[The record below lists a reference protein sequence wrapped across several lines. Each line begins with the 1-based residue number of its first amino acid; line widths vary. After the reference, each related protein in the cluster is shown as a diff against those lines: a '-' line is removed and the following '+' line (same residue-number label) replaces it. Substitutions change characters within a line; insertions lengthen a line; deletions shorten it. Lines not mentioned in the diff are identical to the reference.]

1 MGFLGN
7 ATAAGA
13 MQAGTESAKLRKGLD
28 EQARTIVSILEC
40 QIAEQRRTNHLLE
53 QLLTRGGPSQPPPA

>member
-13 MQAGTESAKLRKGLD
+13 MKAGTESTKVRKMLD
-28 EQARTIVSILEC
+28 EQSRAVAYLLEC
-40 QIAEQRRTNHLLE
+40 QIAEQRRTNYLLE
-53 QLLTRGGPSQPPPA
+53 QLLAREGTSQPPPA